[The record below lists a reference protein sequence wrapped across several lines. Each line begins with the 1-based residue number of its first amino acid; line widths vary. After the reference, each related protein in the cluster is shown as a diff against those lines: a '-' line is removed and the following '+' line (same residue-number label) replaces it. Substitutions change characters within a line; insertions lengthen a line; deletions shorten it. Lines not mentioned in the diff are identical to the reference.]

1 MFKTLKEHNYD
12 PLTSIDHATL
22 PKTPEDVEIFQ
33 RKLDGTKA
41 SKDDIRI
48 LVVSLIG
55 AAG

>member
-12 PLTSIDHATL
+12 PVTSIGHATL